1 MTTKQ
6 TNTKKPTPKPRIP
19 SEAEAEIMKTLSRN
33 MRISTEQIVAIL
45 EKHDVC
51 GDDEKLQR
59 SYRRRVGQRLMA
71 SIRDEDGK
79 RELFAAPSESG
90 GNEYVIVEGCNDVKA
105 LKDIRN
111 RLQRSMAGLD
121 ASAGKV
127 RKRIGFLERF
137 TGFVPPRR
145 RKRKR

>member
-1 MTTKQ
+1 
-6 TNTKKPTPKPRIP
+6 
-19 SEAEAEIMKTLSRN
+19 MKLLARD

-45 EKHDVC
+45 EKHHVC

-71 SIRDEDGK
+71 SLRDDDGR
-79 RELFAAPSESG
+79 RELFAAQRDTG
-90 GNEYVIVEGCNDVKA
+90 GKEYVIIEGCNDVKA

-145 RKRKR
+145 RKRRR